1 MKIVSIHHNKS
12 IWEIYKELV
21 REMEKKEKQIDPNE
35 PRRLT
40 ITVEDFVE
48 RRSGIS
54 PRLKNALLKNPGCN
68 IFDITD
74 QLHRGIGPKMM
85 EELDRL
91 LGRAEKKR

>member
-1 MKIVSIHHNKS
+1 MKIISIHRNKL
-12 IWEIYKELV
+12 IWDIYEELL
-21 REMEKKEKQIDPNE
+21 RFEEKNAKPIDPNE

-40 ITVEDFVE
+40 ITVEDYIE

-85 EELDRL
+85 EELDEL
-91 LGRAEKKR
+91 LGRIVEN